1 MKYLIA
7 FIGLIA
13 AAAQPLAAS
22 EHGSTLERIQQSE
35 TVRIGFRETEPPM
48 SFLDS
53 DKQPVG
59 YSIDLCNLIVAEVK
73 RELQNPN
80 ITTRFVPVTAANR
93 FSSLTD
99 NSIDLLCGATTKTL
113 SRSELVDFT
122 QLTFVT
128 GASLLSLGSEKVGG
142 IEDLKGK
149 KVAVTDNTTTI
160 EALGQ
165 ALKEGGSDAEVVSV
179 ADADAGIKLLM
190 DGEVAAFASDQVVL
204 IGLIATHKGPEEL
217 VIAKELFS
225 FEPFALALQR
235 NDADFRLLA
244 DRVLSNLYRSGRI
257 LEVYK
262 RWFGGFSD
270 QVPELLEAM
279 YILNAN
285 AE

>member
-7 FIGLIA
+7 FIGLIVA
-13 AAAQPLAAS
+13 SVQPLTAA
-22 EHGSTLERIQQSE
+22 EHGSTLERIQQSG

-48 SFLDS
+48 SFLDA

-59 YSIDLCNLIVAEVK
+59 YSIDLCNVIVAEIK
-73 RELQNPN
+73 RKLQNPN

-128 GASLLSLGSEKVGG
+128 GASLLSLGSQKIGG
-142 IEDLKGK
+142 IDDLEGK

-165 ALKEGGSDAEVVSV
+165 ALKKRGSDAEVVSV

-257 LEVYK
+257 LEIYK